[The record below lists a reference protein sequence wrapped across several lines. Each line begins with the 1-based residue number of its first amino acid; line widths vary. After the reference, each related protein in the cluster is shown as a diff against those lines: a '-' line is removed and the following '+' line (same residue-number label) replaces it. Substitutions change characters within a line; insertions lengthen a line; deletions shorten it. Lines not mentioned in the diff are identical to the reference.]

1 MSMFTVSKVS
11 EVSKGYSILQAFL
24 VFTFKKWFGFIKV
37 YVLTG
42 ALNNQKPYCLVN
54 LWLVFS

>member
-24 VFTFKKWFGFIKV
+24 VFTFKKWFSFIKV
-37 YVLTG
+37 YVFTG
-42 ALNNQKPYCLVN
+42 ALNYQKPHCLVN